1 MITDGFGRP
10 VLNLRISVTQ
20 RCNFHCPYCHR
31 EGQELN
37 PRGQPVEMTS
47 EEIIR
52 LAKVAIGLD
61 IRRIKLTG
69 GEPLLRG
76 DLLKIVN
83 GIASLPGVE
92 DLSMTTNGTLL
103 ASMAKDLRG
112 SGLMRVNISLPSLN
126 PSTYTKLMGGT
137 LRHVLRGIEAAVDAE
152 LHPVKLNML
161 VLAGHNEDEIP
172 GMIEFARKSH
182 ALLQLIELEAVN
194 LTEAYYN
201 LHHYSLENVEADFGK
216 RALRVEAR
224 SDMQNRRVYHLPEGV
239 VEVIRPTENTEF
251 CSHCTRLRLTS
262 DGKLKPCLMLNSNLI
277 DVLTPM
283 RQGAPDQQLRELFS
297 DTCRNRTPFYRTATL
312 RQSN

>member
-1 MITDGFGRP
+1 MITDRFGRP

-20 RCNFHCPYCHR
+20 RCNFRCPYCHR

-37 PRGQPVEMTS
+37 PSGQPVEMTAD
-47 EEIIR
+47 EIIR
-52 LAKVAIGLD
+52 LAKVAIDLD
-61 IRRIKLTG
+61 IKRIKLTG
-69 GEPLLRG
+69 GEPLLRR
-76 DLLKIVN
+76 DLLKIVS

-92 DLSMTTNGTLL
+92 DLSITTNGALL
-103 ASMAKDLRG
+103 APMAKDLQD

-126 PSTYTKLMGGT
+126 SDLYTRLMGGT
-137 LRHVLRGIEAAVDAE
+137 LSHVLRGIEAAVEVE

-161 VLAGHNEDEIP
+161 VLRGQNEDEIP
-172 GMIEFARKSH
+172 GMIAFARKSH
-182 ALLQLIELEAVN
+182 ALLQLIELEAIN

-201 LHHYSLENVEADFGK
+201 LHHFSLENLEVDFAH

-224 SDMQNRRVYHLPEGV
+224 SDMQNRHVYHLPEGV

-262 DGKLKPCLMLNSNLI
+262 DGKLKPCLMVNSNLV

-283 RQGAPDQQLRELFS
+283 RQGATDQQLRELFS
-297 DTCRNRTPFYRTATL
+297 DTCRNRVPFYRTVTL
-312 RQSN
+312 SQSN

>member
-83 GIASLPGVE
+83 GIASLPGIE

-103 ASMAKDLRG
+103 ASMAKDLRVK
-112 SGLMRVNISLPSLN
+112 GLMRVNISLPSLN
-126 PSTYTKLMGGT
+126 SSIYTKLMGGN
-137 LRHVLRGIEAAVDAE
+137 LIHVLCGIEAAVEAE
-152 LHPVKLNML
+152 FNPVKLNML

-172 GMIEFARKSH
+172 GMIEFARKNR

-201 LHHYSLENVEADFGK
+201 LHHYSLENVEIDFAK
-216 RALRVEAR
+216 RALRVDAR
-224 SDMQNRRVYHLPEGV
+224 SDMQNRHVYYLPEGV

-277 DVLTPM
+277 DILTPM
-283 RQGAPDQQLRELFS
+283 RQGATDQQLTEIFS
-297 DTCRNRTPFYRTATL
+297 DTCRSRTPFYRE
-312 RQSN
+312 QS

>member
-10 VLNLRISVTQ
+10 VLNLRISITQ
-20 RCNFHCPYCHR
+20 RCNFQCPYCHR
-31 EGQELN
+31 EGQSTD
-37 PRGQPVEMTS
+37 PSGQPVEMTA

-52 LAKVAIGLD
+52 LAKVAIDLD
-61 IRRIKLTG
+61 IKKIKLTG
-69 GEPLLRG
+69 GEPLLRR
-76 DLLKIVN
+76 DLLKIVS

-92 DLSMTTNGTLL
+92 DLSMTSNGTLL
-103 ASMAKDLRG
+103 APTAKDLRG

-126 PSTYTKLMGGT
+126 PRIYTKLMGGA
-137 LRHVLRGIEAAVDAE
+137 LRHVLRGIKAAIDAE

-161 VLAGHNEDEIP
+161 VLRRWNEDEIP
-172 GMIEFARKSH
+172 GMIAFARKSH
-182 ALLQLIELEAVN
+182 ALLQLIELEAIN

-201 LHHYSLENVEADFGK
+201 LHHYPLENVEMDFAK

-239 VEVIRPTENTEF
+239 VEVIRPTENSEF

-283 RQGAPDQQLRELFS
+283 RQGATNQQLRELFS
-297 DTCRNRTPFYRTATL
+297 DTCRNRIPFYRTATV